1 MTLPNLPGSG
11 HLTHKDNMDHLTAHA
26 IAASCA
32 RVPGAVPM
40 WEDPVPPWVFAGR
53 MVTVREMADLI
64 WPDDTADK
72 TAFLLKWATW
82 NEHN

>member
-1 MTLPNLPGSG
+1 
-11 HLTHKDNMDHLTAHA
+11 MDSRTAQA
-26 IAASCA
+26 IQAHTAP
-32 RVPGAVPM
+32 VM

-64 WPDDTADK
+64 WPETCADK

>member
-1 MTLPNLPGSG
+1 
-11 HLTHKDNMDHLTAHA
+11 
-26 IAASCA
+26 
-32 RVPGAVPM
+32 M

-53 MVTVREMADLI
+53 IVTVREMADLI